1 MVDMFNMNFQ
11 EFYLWHIRLKRNLI
25 YLHSMDVSNKSENRR
40 KAYHKLNLCLKY
52 LLLRIVTVARAAAE
66 TSNSV
71 LTLV

>member
-1 MVDMFNMNFQ
+1 
-11 EFYLWHIRLKRNLI
+11 
-25 YLHSMDVSNKSENRR
+25 MDVSNKSENRR